1 MTQDVVA
8 LTKRMPDS
16 LSVLA
21 GLLAG
26 GPDLR
31 VGTTGDGAV
40 VQLCD
45 DEGRPLVSVEVP
57 LLIQVPGEAVRLLG
71 AEAAPE
77 GDGPWWW
84 VEARAAAGVDRAEE
98 LAGAFAARLTMLLGG
113 RVWPA
118 DAPGTTGAARPLD
131 VSGITAVPSP
141 AAAQP
146 AVDMLTDK
154 AAVVI
159 QDRPVVPMTSWLT
172 EALRATV
179 ESERSLQVVTPPD
192 CTLSLPTRLLLQS
205 TSSR

>member
-8 LTKRMPDS
+8 LTRRMPDS

-31 VGTTGDGAV
+31 VGTTGEGAV

-98 LAGAFAARLTMLLGG
+98 LAGAFAARLTLLLGG
-113 RVWPA
+113 R
-118 DAPGTTGAARPLD
+118 
-131 VSGITAVPSP
+131 
-141 AAAQP
+141 
-146 AVDMLTDK
+146 
-154 AAVVI
+154 
-159 QDRPVVPMTSWLT
+159 
-172 EALRATV
+172 
-179 ESERSLQVVTPPD
+179 
-192 CTLSLPTRLLLQS
+192 
-205 TSSR
+205 